1 MQDPV
6 LGNVNAALFYINYQ
20 FHIGSRLFLYDIN
33 VILESEV
40 FLFEKP
46 PQKTAAH
53 RMELVMHNMDSTINI
68 LPRYPIPPH

>member
-6 LGNVNAALFYINYQ
+6 LGNVNTALFYINYQ

-40 FLFEKP
+40 FLFENP
-46 PQKTAAH
+46 PKKTQLLT
-53 RMELVMHNMDSTINI
+53 EWN
-68 LPRYPIPPH
+68 